1 MRQKEM
7 SVLEIPKYETE
18 ESAVER
24 VPLTEKRLLDINEF
38 QVYVSLGRNLA
49 FSLAREANAE
59 FRWGRRFLID
69 RVKFDKWCDEQ

>member
-1 MRQKEM
+1 MEK

-18 ESAVER
+18 ESIKER
-24 VPLTEKRLLDINEF
+24 IPLTEKRLLDINEF
-38 QVYVSLGRNLA
+38 QLYVGLGRNLA

-69 RVKFDKWCDEQ
+69 RVKFDKWCDQQI